1 MIFFPP
7 AKINLGLKV
16 LYKRADGYHE
26 LETCMLPVPMYDI
39 LEILPAKEFSFH
51 QTGLTFEGANTDNL
65 CIRAYDLLANDHTL
79 PPVYM
84 HLRKIIPMG
93 AGLGGGSSD
102 AAWVLKGLN
111 SLFDLGLSDNE
122 LENYAAQLGSDCPF
136 FIADVP
142 QMAGGRGEI
151 LRPAEINLSGYY
163 LKLVNPGL
171 HVSTA
176 EAYAGVHFSEAYP
189 TLESLLTQSIKSW
202 RGNVVNDFER
212 SVFERYP
219 EIEQIKEQMYAE
231 GAVFALMSG
240 SGSTVYGLYEEKPS
254 LSFTHRIEY
263 MEIVKEFPSIAS

>member
-16 LYKRADGYHE
+16 LRKRSDGYHE
-26 LETCMLPVPMYDI
+26 LDTCMIPVPLHDV
-39 LEILPAKEFSFH
+39 LEILPAQAFSFH
-51 QTGLTFEGANTDNL
+51 QTGFTFPGADSDNL
-65 CIRAYDLLANDHTL
+65 CIRAYRLLEKEFHL

-111 SLFDLGLSDNE
+111 TIFNLGLANVQ
-122 LENYAAQLGSDCPF
+122 LEEFASQLGSDCPF
-136 FIADVP
+136 FIANAP
-142 QMAGGRGEI
+142 QMAGGRGEV
-151 LRPAEINLSGYY
+151 LSSSNVDLSGCF

-171 HVSTA
+171 HVGTA
-176 EAYAGVHFSEAYP
+176 EAYAGVHFSGEYP
-189 TLESLLTQSIKSW
+189 ALSEFLRKPISEWKM
-202 RGNVVNDFER
+202 NVENDFEQ

-219 EIEQIKEQMYAE
+219 EIEQIKQQLYSE

-240 SGSTVYGLYEEKPS
+240 SGSTVYGIYKEEPVK
-254 LSFTHRIEY
+254 SFTHQSDYLEV
-263 MEIVKEFPSIAS
+263 VKQLPLSL